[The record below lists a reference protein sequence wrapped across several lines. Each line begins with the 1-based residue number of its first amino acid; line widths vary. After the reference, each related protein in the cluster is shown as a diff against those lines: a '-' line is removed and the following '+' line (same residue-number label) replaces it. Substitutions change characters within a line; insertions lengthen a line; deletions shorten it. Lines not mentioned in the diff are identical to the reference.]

1 MKTLNKKET
10 EIQNTLARLRADN
23 PPSLPAT
30 GVTATEKKARSEIS
44 RQRVSAGLKKVKTV
58 DRQAVIHAI
67 IHDIMLGAISQGEAL
82 KKLRVEVL
90 GLRQDEYARLVDV
103 SRKTLSD
110 VENDKGN
117 YSAEIINKI
126 YKPFGLETGL
136 VPISKTLISSLFKYF
151 SNPFFLKI
159 HAGHSPHP
167 SPIIPL

>member
-10 EIQNTLARLRADN
+10 ELQNTLARLRADN

-136 VPISKTLISSLFKYF
+136 VPISKTLISSLFK
-151 SNPFFLKI
+151 
-159 HAGHSPHP
+159 
-167 SPIIPL
+167 

>member
-136 VPISKTLISSLFKYF
+136 LPISKTLISSLFK
-151 SNPFFLKI
+151 
-159 HAGHSPHP
+159 
-167 SPIIPL
+167 

>member
-136 VPISKTLISSLFKYF
+136 VPISKTLISSLF
-151 SNPFFLKI
+151 N
-159 HAGHSPHP
+159 
-167 SPIIPL
+167 

>member
-82 KKLRVEVL
+82 KKLRVEIL

-136 VPISKTLISSLFKYF
+136 VPISKTLISSLFK
-151 SNPFFLKI
+151 
-159 HAGHSPHP
+159 
-167 SPIIPL
+167 

>member
-136 VPISKTLISSLFKYF
+136 VPISKTLISSLFKY
-151 SNPFFLKI
+151 
-159 HAGHSPHP
+159 
-167 SPIIPL
+167 

>member
-1 MKTLNKKET
+1 MKTLNNKET

-136 VPISKTLISSLFKYF
+136 VPISKTLISSLFK
-151 SNPFFLKI
+151 
-159 HAGHSPHP
+159 
-167 SPIIPL
+167 

>member
-126 YKPFGLETGL
+126 YKP
-136 VPISKTLISSLFKYF
+136 
-151 SNPFFLKI
+151 
-159 HAGHSPHP
+159 
-167 SPIIPL
+167 

>member
-136 VPISKTLISSLFKYF
+136 VPMSKTLISSLFK
-151 SNPFFLKI
+151 
-159 HAGHSPHP
+159 
-167 SPIIPL
+167 

>member
-10 EIQNTLARLRADN
+10 ETQNTLARLRADN

-44 RQRVSAGLKKVKTV
+44 RQRVSAGLKKVNTV

-136 VPISKTLISSLFKYF
+136 VPISKTLISSLFK
-151 SNPFFLKI
+151 
-159 HAGHSPHP
+159 
-167 SPIIPL
+167 

>member
-67 IHDIMLGAISQGEAL
+67 IHDIMPGAISQGEAL

-136 VPISKTLISSLFKYF
+136 VPISKTLISSLFK
-151 SNPFFLKI
+151 
-159 HAGHSPHP
+159 
-167 SPIIPL
+167 

>member
-1 MKTLNKKET
+1 MKPLNKKET

-136 VPISKTLISSLFKYF
+136 VPISKTLISSLFK
-151 SNPFFLKI
+151 
-159 HAGHSPHP
+159 
-167 SPIIPL
+167 

>member
-10 EIQNTLARLRADN
+10 ETQNTLARLRADN

-67 IHDIMLGAISQGEAL
+67 IHDIMLGDISQGEAL

-136 VPISKTLISSLFKYF
+136 VPISKTLISSLFK
-151 SNPFFLKI
+151 
-159 HAGHSPHP
+159 
-167 SPIIPL
+167 

>member
-67 IHDIMLGAISQGEAL
+67 IHHIMLGAISQGEAL

-136 VPISKTLISSLFKYF
+136 VPISKTLISSLFK
-151 SNPFFLKI
+151 
-159 HAGHSPHP
+159 
-167 SPIIPL
+167 

>member
-82 KKLRVEVL
+82 KKLRVAVL

-136 VPISKTLISSLFKYF
+136 VPISKTLISSLFK
-151 SNPFFLKI
+151 
-159 HAGHSPHP
+159 
-167 SPIIPL
+167 

>member
-82 KKLRVEVL
+82 RKLRVEVL

-136 VPISKTLISSLFKYF
+136 VPISKTLISSLFK
-151 SNPFFLKI
+151 
-159 HAGHSPHP
+159 
-167 SPIIPL
+167 

>member
-30 GVTATEKKARSEIS
+30 GVMATEKKARSEIS

-136 VPISKTLISSLFKYF
+136 VPISKTLISSLFK
-151 SNPFFLKI
+151 
-159 HAGHSPHP
+159 
-167 SPIIPL
+167 

>member
-44 RQRVSAGLKKVKTV
+44 RQRVSTGLKKVKTI
-58 DRQAVIHAI
+58 DRQAVIHTI
-67 IHDIMLGAISQGEAL
+67 IYDIMLGAISQGEAL

-126 YKPFGLETGL
+126 FKPFGLETGL
-136 VPISKTLISSLFKYF
+136 VPISKTLISSLFK
-151 SNPFFLKI
+151 
-159 HAGHSPHP
+159 
-167 SPIIPL
+167 

>member
-67 IHDIMLGAISQGEAL
+67 IHDIMLGTISQGEAL

-136 VPISKTLISSLFKYF
+136 VPISKTLISSLFK
-151 SNPFFLKI
+151 
-159 HAGHSPHP
+159 
-167 SPIIPL
+167 

>member
-10 EIQNTLARLRADN
+10 EIQNTLARLRANN

-136 VPISKTLISSLFKYF
+136 VPISKTLISSLFK
-151 SNPFFLKI
+151 
-159 HAGHSPHP
+159 
-167 SPIIPL
+167 

>member
-10 EIQNTLARLRADN
+10 EIQNTLARLRVDN

-136 VPISKTLISSLFKYF
+136 VPISKTLISSLFK
-151 SNPFFLKI
+151 
-159 HAGHSPHP
+159 
-167 SPIIPL
+167 

>member
-30 GVTATEKKARSEIS
+30 RVTATEKKARSEIS

-136 VPISKTLISSLFKYF
+136 VPISKTLISSLFK
-151 SNPFFLKI
+151 
-159 HAGHSPHP
+159 
-167 SPIIPL
+167 

>member
-23 PPSLPAT
+23 PPSLLAT

-82 KKLRVEVL
+82 KKLRLEVL

-136 VPISKTLISSLFKYF
+136 VPISKTLISSLFK
-151 SNPFFLKI
+151 
-159 HAGHSPHP
+159 
-167 SPIIPL
+167 

>member
-30 GVTATEKKARSEIS
+30 GVTATEKKARSKIS

-136 VPISKTLISSLFKYF
+136 VPISKTLISSLFK
-151 SNPFFLKI
+151 
-159 HAGHSPHP
+159 
-167 SPIIPL
+167 

>member
-136 VPISKTLISSLFKYF
+136 VPISKTLISSL
-151 SNPFFLKI
+151 LK
-159 HAGHSPHP
+159 
-167 SPIIPL
+167 

>member
-58 DRQAVIHAI
+58 DRQAAIHAI

-136 VPISKTLISSLFKYF
+136 VPISKTLISSLFK
-151 SNPFFLKI
+151 
-159 HAGHSPHP
+159 
-167 SPIIPL
+167 

>member
-90 GLRQDEYARLVDV
+90 GLRQDEYSRLVDV

-136 VPISKTLISSLFKYF
+136 VPISKTFISDSGNAINWF
-151 SNPFFLKI
+151 
-159 HAGHSPHP
+159 
-167 SPIIPL
+167 

>member
-126 YKPFGLETGL
+126 FKPFGLETGL
-136 VPISKTLISSLFKYF
+136 VPISKTLISSLFK
-151 SNPFFLKI
+151 
-159 HAGHSPHP
+159 
-167 SPIIPL
+167 

>member
-136 VPISKTLISSLFKYF
+136 VPISKTLISSLFK
-151 SNPFFLKI
+151 
-159 HAGHSPHP
+159 
-167 SPIIPL
+167 

>member
-23 PPSLPAT
+23 PPTLPAT

-136 VPISKTLISSLFKYF
+136 VPISKTLISSLFK
-151 SNPFFLKI
+151 
-159 HAGHSPHP
+159 
-167 SPIIPL
+167 

>member
-67 IHDIMLGAISQGEAL
+67 IHDIMLGAI
-82 KKLRVEVL
+82 
-90 GLRQDEYARLVDV
+90 ARLVDV

-136 VPISKTLISSLFKYF
+136 VPISKTLISSLFK
-151 SNPFFLKI
+151 
-159 HAGHSPHP
+159 
-167 SPIIPL
+167 

>member
-136 VPISKTLISSLFKYF
+136 VPISKTLISSL
-151 SNPFFLKI
+151 
-159 HAGHSPHP
+159 
-167 SPIIPL
+167 

>member
-10 EIQNTLARLRADN
+10 ETQNTLARLRADN

-136 VPISKTLISSLFKYF
+136 VPISKTLISSLFK
-151 SNPFFLKI
+151 
-159 HAGHSPHP
+159 
-167 SPIIPL
+167 

>member
-90 GLRQDEYARLVDV
+90 GLRQDEYSRLVDV

-136 VPISKTLISSLFKYF
+136 VPISKTLISSLFK
-151 SNPFFLKI
+151 
-159 HAGHSPHP
+159 
-167 SPIIPL
+167 

>member
-103 SRKTLSD
+103 SRKTLSE

-136 VPISKTLISSLFKYF
+136 VPISKTLISSLFK
-151 SNPFFLKI
+151 
-159 HAGHSPHP
+159 
-167 SPIIPL
+167 

>member
-67 IHDIMLGAISQGEAL
+67 IHDIVLGAISQGEAL

-136 VPISKTLISSLFKYF
+136 VPISKTLISSLFK
-151 SNPFFLKI
+151 
-159 HAGHSPHP
+159 
-167 SPIIPL
+167 